1 MESDGALTF
10 SWYCMDNVLEPGAA
24 EAMFNDYCAILQ
36 AAIATPEVLK
46 TMDSG
51 IAEHIPRRRWPLNAQ
66 ADYDLRDIEQAAQ
79 EYPGIQQARAELS
92 ENGALTLDI
101 VMTEDPPP
109 SAPLHDE
116 HDLASLALPLPEQ
129 TQLDELEATWRWLE
143 ARALQGIAA
152 TLYRHRL
159 FTTPEVAHPFGEIVQ
174 ALGAQASHRRL
185 LRQWL
190 QCLAEREWL
199 VREGDSWRCRIPLSE
214 IPEPHEACPQTHW
227 SQALAQYLVACI
239 ARHDDLFSGQ
249 CSPLELLFNESLR
262 VTDALYRENPA
273 SACLNRYT
281 AQIAA
286 LCGAERI
293 LEVGAGT
300 AATAEP
306 VLKATRNTRLSYHF
320 TDVSAQF
327 LNDARTRFHDESRV
341 SYALFDINQPL
352 DFTAHPEA
360 GYDLII
366 AVNVLHDASHVVQS
380 LRRLKRLLKAGGR
393 LLIVEATERN
403 SVFQLASV
411 GFIEGLS
418 GYRDFRRR
426 DEKPMLT
433 RSAWQEVLV
442 QAGFANELAWPPQE
456 SSPLRQ
462 H

>member
-1 MESDGALTF
+1 M
-10 SWYCMDNVLEPGAA
+10 
-24 EAMFNDYCAILQ
+24 
-36 AAIATPEVLK
+36 
-46 TMDSG
+46 
-51 IAEHIPRRRWPLNAQ
+51 
-66 ADYDLRDIEQAAQ
+66 AD
-79 EYPGIQQARAELS
+79 
-92 ENGALTLDI
+92 
-101 VMTEDPPP
+101 DPSP
-109 SAPLHDE
+109 SAAMPDE
-116 HDLASLALPLPEQ
+116 HELTQLALPLPEQ
-129 TQLDELEATWRWLE
+129 AQLDELEATWRWLE

-152 TLYRHRL
+152 TLNRHGL
-159 FTTPEVAHPFGEIVQ
+159 FTTPEIAHRFSAIVQ
-174 ALGAQASHRRL
+174 ALSAQASHQRL

-190 QCLAEREWL
+190 QCLTEREWL
-199 VREGDSWRCRIPLSE
+199 IREGESWRCRIPLSE
-214 IPEPHEACPQTHW
+214 IPEPQEACPQSQW
-227 SQALAQYLVACI
+227 SQALAQYLETCI
-239 ARHDDLFSGQ
+239 ARHEALFSGQ
-249 CSPLELLFNESLR
+249 CSPLELLFNEQHR
-262 VTDALYRENPA
+262 VTDALYRDNPA

-286 LCGAERI
+286 LCSAERI

-300 AATAEP
+300 AATTAP
-306 VLKATRNTRLSYHF
+306 VLKATRNTRQSYHF

-327 LNDARTRFHDESRV
+327 LNDARARFHDESQV

-360 GYDLII
+360 GYDLIV
-366 AVNVLHDASHVVQS
+366 AVNVLHDASHVVQT
-380 LRRLKRLLKAGGR
+380 LRRLKLLLKAGGR

-442 QAGFANELAWPPQE
+442 QAGFANELAWPAQE

-462 H
+462 HLLVARSPGVNRPDKKP